1 MFNGCDNLI
10 DLHIGSAFAAKQN
23 FSGAKYNPINAMDGT
38 VNNLVEEGET
48 FATNNEKWNYNL
60 REHFAAN
67 LEDRSAMSPKYTL
80 TFGEAVLAAMTDETK
95 EVFTNKGW
103 TLA

>member
-10 DLHIGSAFAAKQN
+10 DLHIGAAFAANQN
-23 FSGAKYNPINAMDGT
+23 FSSAKYNPIEAMDGVVDT
-38 VNNLVEEGET
+38 LVEEGET

-67 LEDRSAMSPKYTL
+67 LADRSSMSTKYTL
-80 TFGEAVLAAMTDETK
+80 TFGKDVLAAMTDETK
-95 EVFTNKGW
+95 EAFTNKGW